1 MLHEAADIFNRHA
14 IRYQERF
21 MDVSRYAQSLDTF
34 AEYLPNQAQVL
45 ELSCGPGN
53 LTRYLLGK
61 RQDLNILATDIA
73 PNMVELA
80 RANNPS
86 IICSELDCRNLKNI
100 SSSYHGI
107 VCGFGLPY
115 LSEQEVQQLARD
127 CALHLE
133 IEGSLYL
140 SFMEELPQCRSGIRT
155 NSAGEQLYMHYHEAG
170 FVERC
175 LSDAGFTCRYT
186 ERIDPQPGNPNED
199 RDLILIARKTGI
211 VFESRKQDL
220 P

>member
-1 MLHEAADIFNRHA
+1 MLHEAADIFNKHA

-21 MDVSRYAQSLDTF
+21 MDVSRYAQSLSTF
-34 AEYLPNQAQVL
+34 LDYLPNHARVL

-53 LTRYLLGK
+53 LTRHLISK
-61 RQDLNILATDIA
+61 RPDLDILATDIA

-80 RANNPS
+80 HINNPS
-86 IICSELDCRNLKNI
+86 ATCAVLDCRHLENI
-100 SSSYHGI
+100 ASSYHGI

-115 LSEQEVQQLARD
+115 LSKQEVQQLTLN
-127 CALHLE
+127 CALRLE
-133 IEGSLYL
+133 MEGSLYL

-155 NSAGEQLYMHYHEAG
+155 NSAGEQLYIHYHAAG

-186 ERIDPQPGNPNED
+186 ERFDPQPGNPNED

-211 VFESRKQDL
+211 VFE
-220 P
+220 